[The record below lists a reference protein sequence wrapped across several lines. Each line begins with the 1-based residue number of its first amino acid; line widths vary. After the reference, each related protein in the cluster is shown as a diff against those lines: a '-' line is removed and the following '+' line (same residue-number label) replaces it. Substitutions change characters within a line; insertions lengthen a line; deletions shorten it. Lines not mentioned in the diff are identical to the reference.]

1 MNRLREKITTHRQER
16 HQRMQDALVDYAHNP
31 DQRPIDDLKTD
42 DKEILGEYSG
52 NYFRDRYRRKTDGVI
67 EKIANAEDKLDTT
80 TVREKFMDYRTN
92 RAKIKID
99 RINKKIDNSSNSF
112 LSRQINR
119 QRRQTVNNL
128 STKNKIRARSM
139 GKIETKR
146 KEKPEQLQKKI
157 DQYIREKV
165 DAMYRKSLRDRIKHE
180 GIKRYNIGKRAEFIA
195 KLEPETRKQIVR
207 QAILHVRKQNIEKGR
222 LNADYKVD
230 DTLDT
235 RKVDDYG
242 RTIE

>member
-16 HQRMQDALVDYAHNP
+16 HQRKQDALVDYAHNH

-42 DKEILGEYSG
+42 DKEVLGEYSG

-119 QRRQTVNNL
+119 QRRQTINNL

-157 DQYIREKV
+157 DKYVREKV
-165 DAMYRKSLRDRIKHE
+165 DAMYRKSLRNRMKHE
-180 GIKRYNIGKRAEFIA
+180 GIKRYNVNKRAEFIA

-207 QAILHVRKQNIEKGR
+207 QAIIHVRKQNIERGR
-222 LNADYKVD
+222 LDTDYKVD
-230 DTLDT
+230 GTLDT
-235 RKVDDYG
+235 RKVDDYE